1 MFFITQLVYVHPDR
15 ESTFDAFED
24 VAERLIAK
32 YHGEVL
38 LRIRP
43 SRDTVVSASIE
54 VPYEIHLV
62 RFASEEDFRRF
73 SNDEERQRALAL
85 KNEAVSASMVVAG
98 TSN

>member
-1 MFFITQLVYVHPDR
+1 MFFITQIVYVRPGK
-15 ESTFDAFED
+15 ESTFDAFEN
-24 VAERLIAK
+24 VAERLIARH
-32 YHGEVL
+32 HGEVL

-62 RFASEEDFRRF
+62 RFEREEDFRRF

-85 KNEAVSASMVVAG
+85 KNEAVSASLVITG

>member
-1 MFFITQLVYVHPDR
+1 MVFITQLVYVHPGR

-43 SRDTVVSASIE
+43 GRDTVVSASIE
-54 VPYEIHLV
+54 MPYEIHLV
-62 RFASEEDFRRF
+62 RFETEEDFRRF

-85 KNEAVSASMVVAG
+85 KNEAVSASMMITG
-98 TSN
+98 TSK